1 MSAPEY
7 SKDAPFTDPVVR
19 CDSCNKLNRRTS
31 VQKQGF
37 CVHCGN
43 RKVRAVNM
51 MTVPELEAVKNW
63 EGIDPN
69 WIALFE
75 VVDE

>member
-19 CDSCNKLNRRTS
+19 CDSCNKLNRRES
-31 VQKQGF
+31 VQKHGY

-51 MTVPELEAVKNW
+51 MTVPELEEVKTW
-63 EGIDPN
+63 EGIDPK

>member
-1 MSAPEY
+1 MDAPKY

-19 CDSCNKLNRRTS
+19 CDSCAKL
-31 VQKQGF
+31 VQRISIQKHGF
-37 CVHCGN
+37 CSKCGFK
-43 RKVRAVNM
+43 RVRAVNM
-51 MTVPELEAVKNW
+51 MTEEELSEVKKW
-63 EGIDPN
+63 GIDPD